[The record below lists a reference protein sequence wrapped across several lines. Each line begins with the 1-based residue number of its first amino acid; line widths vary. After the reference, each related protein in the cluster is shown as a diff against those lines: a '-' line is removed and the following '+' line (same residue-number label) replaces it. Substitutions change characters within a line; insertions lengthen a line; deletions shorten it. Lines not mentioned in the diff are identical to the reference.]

1 MSIIRSAEI
10 SAGRVDG
17 LAVEDVACNLCGS
30 RNARVLYP
38 STLTNLAPHP
48 SHFRCTTATYGMH
61 PTIVKCQTCG
71 LIYAN
76 PRLDAHAVDD
86 NYSRVDDPL
95 YIEEREG
102 RVLTFR
108 RNLRPLQELIA
119 RNTLARAQEHNAP
132 DATSPLR
139 LLDVGCHIGVMLEI
153 AQERGWDAVGIEPS
167 AWAAAR
173 AAERGLNVI
182 NATLANAHL
191 PANSFDA
198 VTMWDVVEH
207 LTNPSADLNQVYRV
221 LKPGGVVA
229 VHTIDIESPL
239 ARVMG
244 PRWPWL
250 MEMHLYYFSPRTL
263 GQMLEQIGFRVEA
276 IIYQGRYLRL
286 AYLITRI
293 EPYSRSLARLLGHI
307 ANQLNIA
314 TTAIPVNF
322 GDLFTIFARKL

>member
-250 MEMHLYYFSPRTL
+250 MEMHLYYFDRET
-263 GQMLEQIGFRVEA
+263 I
-276 IIYQGRYLRL
+276 
-286 AYLITRI
+286 
-293 EPYSRSLARLLGHI
+293 ARLLHEVGFVDVSVADYTHYVSSRYLLSKVESL
-307 ANQLNIA
+307 AGPLA
-314 TTAIPVNF
+314 PVVRTAGRVVPDGWRVPVNL
-322 GDLFTIFARKL
+322 GDNMLVRAVRPR